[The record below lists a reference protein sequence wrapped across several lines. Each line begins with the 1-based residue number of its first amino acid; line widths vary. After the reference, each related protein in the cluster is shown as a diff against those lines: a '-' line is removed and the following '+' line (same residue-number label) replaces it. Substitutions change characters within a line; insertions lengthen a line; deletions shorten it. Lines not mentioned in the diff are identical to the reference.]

1 MQMRDL
7 AKFKRDFRVNKR
19 FDDYAYIIS
28 FIIRCELGAARHDR
42 GRSRNLQRA
51 LDKGRFN

>member
-7 AKFKRDFRVNKR
+7 ARFKRDFRVNKR